1 MRGLST
7 IWYSSVTQQE
17 STVFTKP
24 ERVTIRM
31 RVGRVTFPLF
41 IFNIRND
48 HVSMIKTKCSILTQR
63 KTNKQK

>member
-1 MRGLST
+1 MQGYLLFG
-7 IWYSSVTQQE
+7 IPVLHNQV

-31 RVGRVTFPLF
+31 RVGRFTFPLF

-48 HVSMIKTKCSILTQR
+48 HVSMNKTKCSILTQR
-63 KTNKQK
+63 ETDNQ